1 MVTQISKE
9 NYFGTLMCVLTDET
23 RRLMRSM
30 DKDYKLEQKAWDI
43 NAEMTKAG
51 DWIDHIP
58 GGFKTIVHTVP
69 QQFVQDAMQKVLPQY
84 RKLAW
89 KLIQHF
95 KKSAI
100 EQGADKKAINEMIE
114 KRFIW

>member
-1 MVTQISKE
+1 MVKEISKE

-23 RRLMRSM
+23 RRMMRSIG
-30 DKDYKLEQKAWDI
+30 KEYQLEQKAWNI

-95 KKSAI
+95 KQSAI
-100 EQGADKKAINEMIE
+100 EQGAEEKMVNEE
-114 KRFIW
+114 FKKRFKW

>member
-1 MVTQISKE
+1 MIKEISKQD
-9 NYFGTLMCVLTDET
+9 YFGTLMSILTDET
-23 RRLMRSM
+23 RRVMRSM
-30 DKDYKLEQKAWDI
+30 DKEYKLEQEAWII

-51 DWIDHIP
+51 NWIDHIP

-95 KKSAI
+95 KQSAI
-100 EQGADKKAINEMIE
+100 EQGADEKIINEE
-114 KRFIW
+114 FDKRFKW